1 MVMCT
6 WLKGLDLLTFL
17 LERKQKKIK
26 KIDQT
31 IAEVKVEFENYK
43 DTVEF
48 TTLTSQLNRD
58 LTKKDKVQQRK
69 SKKYTRDINDFKNDQ
84 AFKWQS
90 QLGQMDP
97 ISIFSTP
104 EKTVRIQ
111 PQHTNTDP
119 DRNTQNKPYQEPRIR
134 AESLSTQEMTQ
145 DM

>member
-97 ISIFSTP
+97 ISTFSTP
-104 EKTVRIQ
+104 EKAVRIQ
-111 PQHTNTDP
+111 PQHTNTVQILIATH
-119 DRNTQNKPYQEPRIR
+119 RINHIRSQESEQNP
-134 AESLSTQEMTQ
+134 
-145 DM
+145 